1 LGVRK
6 IILVAWREY
15 IETVRTKTFFVSVF
29 LLPALILFFVFGAE
43 RLAKLAEAEKLPPR
57 RLAVLDESGR
67 VFDALQQEIEAYNQR
82 NPNRPFA
89 LEQLLPQAFGGDLPA
104 SSPGEDATA
113 AVRSG
118 TLYGFLRIPAE
129 VLVAGSSAACE
140 LLRRDQQLAARRD
153 IEQML
158 NRAIQIARFRSVE
171 PPIDPGLV
179 ARLQQEV
186 PLIAIDART
195 LRVGRDDTVVR
206 LLTPFGFMFL
216 LFMGTMQISYG
227 LLTSLLEEKSS
238 RVIEVLL
245 SALSPLQLM
254 AGKILGMAAVGFTL
268 LLIWV
273 GVGYQVAQ
281 ARGYDYLIS
290 RDLLFYAGLYFVPGF
305 LLLSS
310 LLAAVGSACNT
321 LKEAQSMASPIT
333 IVTVVPMILWFSI
346 SQNPGSTFATA
357 LSYIPPITPF
367 VMILRICAD
376 PDVPIWEI
384 VATQILLWLSVAGA
398 IWVAARI
405 FRVGILMYGKPPTP
419 RELLR
424 WLGRA

>member
-1 LGVRK
+1 VRK
-6 IILVAWREY
+6 IVLVAWREY
-15 IETVRTKTFFVSVF
+15 IETVRTKTFFISVF

-57 RLAVLDESGR
+57 RLAVLDETGR
-67 VFDALQQEIEAYNQR
+67 VFEVLQQEIEAYNQR

-89 LEQLLPQAFGGDLPA
+89 LEQLLPQACGGGDSPA
-104 SSPGEDATA
+104 ASAREEPTA
-113 AVRSG
+113 AVRNG
-118 TLYGFLRIPAE
+118 ELYGYLRIPAE
-129 VLVAGSSAACE
+129 VLVAGSAAACE
-140 LLRRDQQLAARRD
+140 LGRRDQQLAARRD

-171 PPIDPGLV
+171 PPIDPALV

-186 PLIAIDART
+186 PLIAIDVRT

-254 AGKILGMAAVGFTL
+254 AGKILGMATVGFTL

-281 ARGYDYLIS
+281 TRGYDYLFS

-333 IVTVVPMILWFSI
+333 IVTVVPMVLWFSI
-346 SQNPGSTFATA
+346 SQNPSSTFATV

-384 VATQILLWLSVAGA
+384 VASQILLWLSVAGA